1 MGFPFESQRICPVTI
16 SVWPVFILVSMA
28 YCFIY
33 FYFLSGSVLRFPF
46 SYTCP
51 RLSHF
56 CCYLY
61 SQCHCNHHL
70 SPLIGKATWQYLY
83 ALFSH
88 TYTHVRV
95 SELLGSRGHFC
106 YSVCTLT
113 LLLCVHTLSFILF
126 ISLALEVQPLVFTL
140 VCCQNLLLAVASMGM
155 TPIVIML
162 GISFPDW
169 PVMERKASDQKTQQ
183 QKTYTPGAP
192 LSHYTQKTL

>member
-113 LLLCVHTLSFILF
+113 LLLCVHTLIYSVYLPGSGGAASGLHFSVLLESASGCRQHGDDPHCHHVGHF
-126 ISLALEVQPLVFTL
+126 FSGLACDGKEGF
-140 VCCQNLLLAVASMGM
+140 
-155 TPIVIML
+155 
-162 GISFPDW
+162 
-169 PVMERKASDQKTQQ
+169 
-183 QKTYTPGAP
+183 
-192 LSHYTQKTL
+192 